1 MSADAKAGLVI
12 FLIGIVL
19 GVALAGLLVCRVG
32 NGDKTRYL
40 NGAKPEKSRWWL
52 R

>member
-1 MSADAKAGLVI
+1 MSADAKAGLAI

-19 GVALAGLLVCRVG
+19 GVALAGFLVCRVG
-32 NGDKTRYL
+32 SGDKMQYL